1 MKRKIAF
8 VLHPHLRL
16 LRYPSYIRG
25 TKGVT
30 KQNHNS
36 PNPSYLKMGIKR
48 ALPLIHPVKD
58 GVKINLRKEVGRIFI
73 LWMVMLLL
81 LNACGPHIMLRDIGG
96 EDFKG
101 VNAQP
106 LTYDPESHWIR
117 QTQDKITVMIR
128 YLASGRLMDR
138 PTANYP
144 PAFEIGVINESG
156 DPIAINNYFIYLS
169 DGSKPLPEVDIT
181 PPFERTDFCTFF
193 HANSDNL
200 SNPTDCDMMNPVVT
214 VIGLGVGVLSGSN
227 NMGIII
233 IGSVLLTPVFMAIG
247 WELPLVY
254 GSIVC
259 PLYDIPK
266 CEHIY
271 HKNRDIFNQRV
282 QSMNNLLL
290 QDGVIQPNN
299 TADGWVFFNS
309 LPSSGT
315 LTISLRDTKT
325 NALKTF
331 VFNL

>member
-81 LNACGPHIMLRDIGG
+81 LNACGPNIMLRDIGG

-128 YLASGRLMDR
+128 YLASGRLMDT
-138 PTANYP
+138 PTRANYP

-156 DPIAINNYFIYLS
+156 DPIAINNNFIYLS

-181 PPFERTDFCTFF
+181 PPFKRTDFCTFF
-193 HANSDNL
+193 SSD
-200 SNPTDCDMMNPVVT
+200 PIGEWFHGHVTDCDDLVAGAEFSILVVG
-214 VIGLGVGVLSGSN
+214 IPSLAWGL
-227 NMGIII
+227 
-233 IGSVLLTPVFMAIG
+233 
-247 WELPLVY
+247 
-254 GSIVC
+254 IVC
-259 PLYDIPK
+259 PLYDIPV
-266 CEHIY
+266 CEYIY
-271 HKNRDIFNQRV
+271 HKNRDKFNQRI

-290 QDGVIQPNN
+290 QDGEIQPNN

-309 LPSSGT
+309 LHSSGT